1 LLSLSPRSLDNKK
14 LLKVCCTDMDTNYKV
29 AHNNI
34 CFCSCLVICTM
45 TSVILVAARINYD
58 ADFNQLDI
66 PFFQGWILEDS
77 SLTTTGKSFLKTLFE
92 TIKTTDALRTNC
104 SKGQPFLFLWVTLIL
119 LFVAF
124 LISLYSYF
132 VLYKTWNYTP
142 PAPKSY
148 EDREASSSSKHK
160 GKSKRRDSADSHEG
174 GHHGFGFG
182 MVNFPSCP
190 SLTSLPSMPSFP
202 SLPSLPSLPSID
214 IGFDGDFGGGGDGG
228 GGDD

>member
-1 LLSLSPRSLDNKK
+1 
-14 LLKVCCTDMDTNYKV
+14 
-29 AHNNI
+29 
-34 CFCSCLVICTM
+34 M
-45 TSVILVAARINYD
+45 TSVILVATRINYD

-77 SLTTTGKSFLKTLFE
+77 SLTTTGKSFLKTLFK
-92 TIKTTDALRTNC
+92 TIKTTDAFRTNC

-148 EDREASSSSKHK
+148 EDREASSSNKHK

-190 SLTSLPSMPSFP
+190 SLPSLPSMPSF
-202 SLPSLPSLPSID
+202 PSLPSLPSID